1 MRIFPKQILCIL
13 QDEENPRLKVL
24 HCLSGKTIQLK
35 QTWEEI
41 HRFCVEQQLSI
52 FVANTRKA
60 IVNREYILRMN
71 RPFLWLEGGLRIQ
84 VSREQW
90 PLLTSES

>member
-1 MRIFPKQILCIL
+1 
-13 QDEENPRLKVL
+13 
-24 HCLSGKTIQLK
+24 
-35 QTWEEI
+35 
-41 HRFCVEQQLSI
+41 VEQQLSI